1 MEKQSIYKKNIM
13 NKIIILAGLGLFT
26 QFQSQ
31 ELQKTMIPKISNEFE
46 KITIQNSKKKD
57 DDRCIETPEG
67 RKEIFSASKDGY
79 GLSIYY
85 ENSFYKSDKFYYK
98 NGYIKNKSLSFNMG
112 SPVGILYYFDKS
124 GKLIKEENTDEG
136 YGFKPADIIT
146 YCEKNKIDLPK
157 GYHDSG
163 YQARVL
169 KQDFEGKKVWRISH
183 QIAGDK
189 IEEIILDAKTG
200 KELQKKTVPFYNP

>member
-1 MEKQSIYKKNIM
+1 MSSVNIEK
-13 NKIIILAGLGLFT
+13 LFVVFFLGLFL
-26 QFQSQ
+26 QCQSQ
-31 ELQKTMIPKISNEFE
+31 ELKETMIPKISNEFE
-46 KITIQNSKKKD
+46 KITIQNFKKKK
-57 DDRCIETPEG
+57 DDRCIETPEAI
-67 RKEIFSASKDGY
+67 KETFSASKTGY
-79 GLSIYY
+79 RVSIYHGDT
-85 ENSFYKSDKFYYK
+85 FYKLDKSYYK

-112 SPVGILYYFDKS
+112 SSVGILYHFDKS
-124 GKLIKEENTDEG
+124 GRLIKEENTDEG
-136 YGFKPADIIT
+136 YNFKPENIIT

-163 YQARVL
+163 YQTRVL

-189 IEEIILDAKTG
+189 IEEIILDGKTG

>member
-1 MEKQSIYKKNIM
+1 M
-13 NKIIILAGLGLFT
+13 NKIIVLIWLSIFI
-26 QFQSQ
+26 QCQSQ
-31 ELQKTMIPKISNEFE
+31 KIDKYMIPIVDNKYEKFDIENFLKNSVRGTLIVKSNDATVVEDKQSYGFI
-46 KITIQNSKKKD
+46 KQVYKKD
-57 DDRCIETPEG
+57 DIFCHTVLYYPTGKI
-67 RKEIFSASKDGY
+67 KEKGITFNNGTEI
-79 GLSIYY
+79 GIW
-85 ENSFYKSDKFYYK
+85 FYY
-98 NGYIKNKSLSFNMG
+98 
-112 SPVGILYYFDKS
+112 DES
-124 GKLIKEENTDEG
+124 GKLLKEENTDEG
-136 YGFKPADIIT
+136 YDFKPADIIA

-189 IEEIILDAKTG
+189 IEEIILDGKTG

>member
-1 MEKQSIYKKNIM
+1 M
-13 NKIIILAGLGLFT
+13 NKIIILAGLVFFT

-31 ELQKTMIPKISNEFE
+31 ELQKTMIPKITNEFE

-67 RKEIFSASKDGY
+67 RNEIFSTSEGEYK
-79 GLSIYY
+79 LSVYY

-98 NGYIKNKSLSFNMG
+98 NGYIKNKSLAFNTG
-112 SPVGILYYFDKS
+112 SPVGILYHFDKS
-124 GKLIKEENTDEG
+124 GKLTKEEYTDEG
-136 YGFKPADIIT
+136 YSFTPEKVIM

-169 KQDFEGKKVWRISH
+169 KQVLDGKKVWVIEYL
-183 QIAGDK
+183 IPDGDIQK
-189 IEEIILDAKTG
+189 VVLDGQSGT
-200 KELQKKTVPFYNP
+200 ELEKKVVPFVSR